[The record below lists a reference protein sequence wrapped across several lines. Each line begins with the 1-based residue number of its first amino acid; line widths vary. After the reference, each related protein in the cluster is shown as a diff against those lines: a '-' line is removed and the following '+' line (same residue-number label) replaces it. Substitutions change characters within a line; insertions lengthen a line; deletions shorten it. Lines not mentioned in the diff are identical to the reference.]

1 MDTTISEPLIDE
13 SLDMHRETVRETL
26 DAIANDV
33 GAALRDNGMNYP
45 IFLTAGRSDR
55 TILTIATPFDPSDQV
70 WERMVAIAIEIIS
83 DRLGGIK
90 LGSRELRCASANPI
104 MTAVDVTAEL

>member
-1 MDTTISEPLIDE
+1 
-13 SLDMHRETVRETL
+13 MHRETVRETL

-33 GAALRDNGMNYP
+33 GAALRDSGMNYP

-70 WERMVAIAIEIIS
+70 WEGMIAIAIGIIS
-83 DRLGGIK
+83 DRLGGLK
-90 LGSRELRCASANPI
+90 LASHELRCASANLS
-104 MTAVDVTAEL
+104 MTAVDLTADL

>member
-1 MDTTISEPLIDE
+1 MDTEPLSAD

-55 TILTIATPFDPSDQV
+55 TILTIATPFDPCDQI
-70 WERMVAIAIEIIS
+70 WERMVAIAIGIIS

-90 LGSRELRCASANPI
+90 LGSRELRCASANLV
-104 MTAVDVTAEL
+104 MTGADLTAEV